1 MSFLT
6 DVLAHTGFFMAF
18 LPIFFF
24 FYVSPVQLS
33 SLKKDVFNIF
43 KPDTATAAM
52 VVNPNLGFKFPDL
65 VSSVATSMENNQG
78 IQTFAANTAASNKKI
93 VTIAVSVF
101 ASVAAVLIITAFSL
115 QFSWGESM
123 LELLVSNLIVL
134 AFIVVSE
141 FAIVGVFLSNFIEI
155 DDGFVKGA
163 VGNAVN
169 DGYCGNYVGQF
180 LQSILPSFIYQIF
193 YPSGSGDVESRR

>member
-18 LPIFFF
+18 LPLFFF
-24 FYVSPVQLS
+24 FYVSPVQLA
-33 SLKKDVFNIF
+33 SLKNDVFNIF

-52 VVNPNLGFKFPDL
+52 VVNPNLQFKFPDL
-65 VSSVATSMENNQG
+65 VSSVASAMENNEG
-78 IQTFAANTAASNKKI
+78 IKTFAADTAASNKKI

-115 QFSWGESM
+115 QYVWGYSVM
-123 LELLVSNLIVL
+123 ELLVSNLIVL
-134 AFIVVSE
+134 GFIVVSE

-163 VGNAVN
+163 VGNAIN
-169 DGYCGNYVGQF
+169 DGYCGNYVSQF
-180 LQSILPSFIYQIF
+180 LQSILPTFIYNIF
-193 YPSGSGDVESRR
+193 YPSGSGNVESRR